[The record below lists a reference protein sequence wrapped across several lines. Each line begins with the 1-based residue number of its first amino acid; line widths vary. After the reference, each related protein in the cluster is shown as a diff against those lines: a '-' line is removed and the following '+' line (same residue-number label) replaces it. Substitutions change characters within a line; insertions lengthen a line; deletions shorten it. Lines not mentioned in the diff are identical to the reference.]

1 MTANA
6 LPATAVVR
14 VSSGTF
20 DPARFA
26 EVVAM
31 NASTGR
37 YLVPAVQS
45 LPGLIGMYTG
55 VSPAGSISQ
64 ISIWDTEDHA
74 KQLNT
79 LKEMAVIARGEAQ
92 AAGVTFLPIVHYPVG
107 WTI

>member
-1 MTANA
+1 MTANP
-6 LPATAVVR
+6 LPTTAVIR

-26 EVVAM
+26 EVEEM
-31 NASTGR
+31 NRATGR
-37 YLVPAVQS
+37 YLIPAVQS
-45 LPGLIGMYTG
+45 LPGLISMYTG

-64 ISIWDTEDHA
+64 ISVWDTEEHA

-79 LKEMAVIARGEAQ
+79 LKEMAVIARGEAE
-92 AAGVTFLPIVHYPVG
+92 AAGVNFLPIVHYPAG